1 MNFLSFFR
9 SGNNK
14 EKGSEDILPLKNYVN
29 TREFS
34 NL

>member
-1 MNFLSFFR
+1 M
-9 SGNNK
+9 
-14 EKGSEDILPLKNYVN
+14 LPLKNYVN